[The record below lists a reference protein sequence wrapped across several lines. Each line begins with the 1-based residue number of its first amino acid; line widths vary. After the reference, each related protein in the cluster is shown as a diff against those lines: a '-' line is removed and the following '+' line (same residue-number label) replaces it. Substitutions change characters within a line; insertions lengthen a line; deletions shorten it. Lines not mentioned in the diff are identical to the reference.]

1 MEKISNCNIKRNKKL
16 LVSDIIK
23 YYETRGY
30 TLIDANAYGMTLKK
44 GSRWGSLSS
53 PNPLNW
59 KTIVRLDIV
68 KVERMDYNLFARY
81 QFSSLGQFLSSKT
94 KLYFQKE
101 SEAFNEA
108 MLNFNV
114 NVDKIEQIGNEAS
127 AENTKNMLSA
137 LIIGV
142 LFAIFLIIVLKI
154 YLPHELS
161 IVTNSGLTLLSI
173 ISCYYILNQVKPKTN
188 TIENKD

>member
-1 MEKISNCNIKRNKKL
+1 MEKLSNCNIKRNKKL

-59 KTIVRLDIV
+59 RTIVRLDVV
-68 KVERMDYNLFARY
+68 KVERMDYDLFARY

-101 SEAFNEA
+101 TEAFNEA
-108 MLNFNV
+108 MLNFKV
-114 NVDKIEQIGNEAS
+114 NIDEIEQIGKEAS
-127 AENTKNMLSA
+127 IENTKNMFSA
-137 LIIGV
+137 LFMGILIAI
-142 LFAIFLIIVLKI
+142 LLIFALKI
-154 YLPHELS
+154 YLPHDLS
-161 IVTNSGLTLLSI
+161 IVTNSVLTLLSI
-173 ISCYYILNQVKPKTN
+173 TFCNYIL
-188 TIENKD
+188 TIDREI